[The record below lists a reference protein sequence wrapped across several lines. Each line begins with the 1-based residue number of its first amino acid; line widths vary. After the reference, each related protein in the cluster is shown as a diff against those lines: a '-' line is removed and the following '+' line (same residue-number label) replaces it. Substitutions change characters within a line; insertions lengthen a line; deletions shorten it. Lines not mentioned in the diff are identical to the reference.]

1 MKIHFLGLGGAGLS
15 ALAGWMADQGYRVS
29 GCDLEPNVRIKPLIE
44 KGVEFKKGNS
54 PDHITDDLDWLV
66 HPNIDQS
73 HPEIEAAKNKGI
85 KTLTYFDALGEVT
98 KNYFTIAVS
107 GAHGKTTTTSMLKT
121 LFKQADRDVNAI
133 IGEGFYCSGRENVF
147 IVEACEYKKQFLSL
161 NPDVLVITN
170 IAYDHP
176 DFYDSIEDTVSAFKE
191 LINQVKRDGM
201 VIGFSQ
207 DKRVIELIRFSK
219 DKGLKTKL
227 YGEELIDYQP
237 RGWGSVSKIDFDG
250 KERLLA
256 LDLPGKH
263 NVYNALAALEVG
275 ISQGVDLDK
284 AIAGLSSFSGC
295 RLRLEKVGEIKDTP
309 LILDYGH
316 HPDQI
321 EAVLSSLKDAYPDKK
336 IAVVFEPHQY
346 ERTWQL
352 FERFG
357 TCWPGIEKLYLL
369 PIYKVKGRESKQALA
384 EVSSEKIQKKIVT
397 EGINVELFKNN
408 NRMWEKLNR
417 EIDKFDLVVVF
428 AAGPLSNFVRCQFDG

>member
-1 MKIHFLGLGGAGLS
+1 MKVHFLGLGGAGLS
-15 ALAGWMADQGYRVS
+15 ALAGWMADQGHQVS

-73 HPEIEAAKNKGI
+73 HPEIKLAKTKGI
-85 KTLTYFDALGEVT
+85 KTLTYFEALGEVT
-98 KNYFTIAVS
+98 KDYFTIAVS
-107 GAHGKTTTTSMLKT
+107 GAHGKTTTTSMLMT
-121 LFKQADRDVNAI
+121 LFKQANRDVNVI
-133 IGEGFYCSGRENVF
+133 VGEGFYCSGKENVF

-161 NPDVLVITN
+161 KPDVLVITN

-176 DFYDSIEDTVSAFKE
+176 DFYDSIEATVSAFKE
-191 LINQVKRDGM
+191 LINQVNYDGM

-207 DKRVIELIRFSK
+207 DKRVVELIRFAK

-227 YGEELIDYQP
+227 YGEELVDYQP

-275 ISQGVDLDK
+275 VSRGIDLDK
-284 AIAGLSSFSGC
+284 AIAGLSHYSGC
-295 RLRLEKVGEIKDTP
+295 RLRLEKIGEINNTP
-309 LILDYGH
+309 VILDYGH

-321 EAVLSSLKDAYPDKK
+321 KAVMSCLRDIYPEGR
-336 IAVVFEPHQY
+336 IAAVFEPHQY
-346 ERTWQL
+346 ERVWQL
-352 FERFG
+352 ADELG
-357 TCWPGIEKLYLL
+357 SSWSNADQVYLL
-369 PIYKVKGRESKQALA
+369 PIYRVKGRESEQALSG
-384 EVSSEKIQKKIVT
+384 VNSSILSQKIKKNKTKVDQIKDYKSLWKV
-397 EGINVELFKNN
+397 I
-408 NRMWEKLNR
+408 NR
-417 EIDKFDLVVVF
+417 EAENFDIIVVLSAGPVSNFIRDKFN
-428 AAGPLSNFVRCQFDG
+428 G